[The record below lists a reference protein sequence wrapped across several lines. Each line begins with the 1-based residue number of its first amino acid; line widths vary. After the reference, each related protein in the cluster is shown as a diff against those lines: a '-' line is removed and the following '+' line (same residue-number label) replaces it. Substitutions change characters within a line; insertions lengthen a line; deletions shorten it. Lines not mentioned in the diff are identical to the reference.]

1 MFMQSVRIAAAFCLA
16 GQKNPLANPHTLRY
30 ETGSYNLVPRRAH
43 HRQLL
48 AFVFGMGVPVAPYD
62 GGNDDAALDLQLVD
76 FAGDV
81 SIDVQPLS
89 DDEIS
94 SAARAGIL
102 PDLYVKSVTVIPLV
116 EKAAEPGAHYRI
128 DSLGR
133 KVDCTD
139 NKMQFADF
147 QYSAATV
154 SKIRDI
160 IKASW
165 PDGSVRYVGWYIE
178 SELYCL
184 AEYPEYVEVTP
195 SANHIDGPDTY
206 RIAMVRPNTS
216 CIIKGKFW
224 EPADKADSYYHV
236 GFSGAFYFMRS
247 TGLSGF
253 AYAVGLSANADK
265 L

>member
-1 MFMQSVRIAAAFCLA
+1 
-16 GQKNPLANPHTLRY
+16 
-30 ETGSYNLVPRRAH
+30 
-43 HRQLL
+43 
-48 AFVFGMGVPVAPYD
+48 
-62 GGNDDAALDLQLVD
+62 
-76 FAGDV
+76 
-81 SIDVQPLS
+81 
-89 DDEIS
+89 
-94 SAARAGIL
+94 
-102 PDLYVKSVTVIPLV
+102 
-116 EKAAEPGAHYRI
+116 
-128 DSLGR
+128 
-133 KVDCTD
+133 
-139 NKMQFADF
+139 MQFADF